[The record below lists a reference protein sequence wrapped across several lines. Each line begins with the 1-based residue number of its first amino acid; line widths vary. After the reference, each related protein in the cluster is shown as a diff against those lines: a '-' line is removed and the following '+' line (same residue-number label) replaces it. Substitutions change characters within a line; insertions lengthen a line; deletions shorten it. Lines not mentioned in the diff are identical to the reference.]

1 MSDTMLADEQ
11 VATSAEPAASSDVAV
26 ADDWKASLPDD
37 LRSHPSIE
45 NMADVASL
53 AKSMV
58 HAQSMVGADKIAVP
72 GKWADADDWS
82 QVYDKLGRPAKAEE
96 YGLKFEM
103 PDGEQPDENL
113 TGWFAETAHKIGL
126 NTTQAQELANSYME
140 MTGTMAQPGVDAEAA
155 KAEATAE
162 LRKEYGKAFD
172 DRIGKGNNFIGEFAT
187 EGLAELRLEDGTA
200 LMNHPAFIRTIV
212 NAAQFIHESVSEDK
226 MVGEKEN
233 NAITPAEASKQLE
246 EVMRPD
252 SPYWDSRQPQ
262 HSTYVQRALSIN
274 EMIHPEEDGA

>member
-11 VATSAEPAASSDVAV
+11 VATSAEPAASSDVA
-26 ADDWKASLPDD
+26 DDWKASLPDD

-45 NMADVASL
+45 NMPDVSAL

-162 LRKEYGKAFD
+162 LRKEYGQAFD
-172 DRIGKGNNFIGEFAT
+172 DRIGKGNNFIGEFGT

-252 SPYWDSRQPQ
+252 SPYWDSRHPQ